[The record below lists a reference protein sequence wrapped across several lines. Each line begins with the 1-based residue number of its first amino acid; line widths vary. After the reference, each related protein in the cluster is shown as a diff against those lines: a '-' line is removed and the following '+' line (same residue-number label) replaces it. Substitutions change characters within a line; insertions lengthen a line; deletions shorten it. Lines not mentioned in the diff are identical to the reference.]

1 MTMSNNNMKVKKYSA
16 KNKGVNAGLMPTT
29 SPEKTRKM
37 VANANKKGLMCDK
50 SARSK

>member
-29 SPEKTRKM
+29 SPEKVRKATAK
-37 VANANKKGLMCDK
+37 ANHKACMHKKGY
-50 SARSK
+50 